1 MPQLRFQPAPDF
13 NEIIELV
20 INMKRQ
26 TTDNKD
32 NFPFWQITLPLCA
45 VLIFC
50 IGTFTTIHM
59 VNGRYLFDLELTPQG
74 LKVKTDV
81 DKRETQSIANNH
93 QEEAKDNSE

>member
-1 MPQLRFQPAPDF
+1 
-13 NEIIELV
+13 
-20 INMKRQ
+20 
-26 TTDNKD
+26 
-32 NFPFWQITLPLCA
+32 
-45 VLIFC
+45 
-50 IGTFTTIHM
+50 M